1 MGAGEV
7 SSMLEAIQAISDE
20 DITVALRIAAELQDG
35 GRAADAAALVRLVA
49 RIEEAREEDT
59 SWQDGL
65 TPEDLAALER
75 ADADIAAGR
84 VIPHEVVMQGRD
96 AVEAYVRKRD
106 GGQVDPETAAA
117 VERYRRA
124 LQAEQPTAADA

>member
-1 MGAGEV
+1 
-7 SSMLEAIQAISDE
+7 MLEAIQAISDD
-20 DITVALRIAAELQDG
+20 DITVALRIASELQDG

-75 ADADIAAGR
+75 ADAGIAAGR
-84 VIPHEVVMQGRD
+84 VIPHEVVMHGRD

-106 GGQVDPETAAA
+106 AGQVDPETAAA